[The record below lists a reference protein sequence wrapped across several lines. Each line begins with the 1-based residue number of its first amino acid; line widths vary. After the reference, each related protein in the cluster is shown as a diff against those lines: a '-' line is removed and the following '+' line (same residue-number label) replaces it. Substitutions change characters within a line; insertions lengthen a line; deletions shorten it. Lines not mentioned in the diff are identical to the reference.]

1 MLKYYVVFAV
11 ILVVSFWLD
20 MFFHKED
27 KEPTM
32 KSALGWSAF
41 WVSLAMAFNGW
52 IWFSY
57 GHKPALDFFVGYIIE
72 KSLSIDNLFVIL
84 MIFTY
89 FKTPS
94 QYKHRLL
101 FWGVLGAFIM
111 RLIFILVG
119 IQLIE
124 KFDWLFYVMGAF
136 LIFTGAKFVLEKDK
150 EVTPDQNP
158 AIKFLGKF
166 FPITTK
172 YHGKKFFII
181 ENGKRVATPMLLCL
195 IVIETTDLIFA
206 VDSIPAIFA
215 ITTDPF
221 IVMSSNFFAILGLR
235 SLYFV
240 LYRFFGYFRF
250 LKFGLAA
257 ILIFIGIKLFI
268 LHWVHV
274 PALASLGFIAAALT
288 LSTVASVMLPE
299 KK

>member
-1 MLKYYVVFAV
+1 MLHYYLVFGV
-11 ILVVSFWLD
+11 ILVASFWLD

-27 KEPTM
+27 KEPTL
-32 KSALGWSAF
+32 KSAILWSVFWITLALG
-41 WVSLAMAFNGW
+41 FNAW

-57 GHKPALDFFVGYIIE
+57 GHTPALNFFVGYVIE

-94 QYKHRLL
+94 QYKHKLL
-101 FWGVLGAFIM
+101 FWGVLGAFVM
-111 RLIFILVG
+111 RLVFIIVG
-119 IQLIE
+119 IQLIS
-124 KFDWLFYVMGAF
+124 KFEWLFYVMGAF
-136 LIFTGAKFVLEKDK
+136 LIFTGLKFVLEKEK
-150 EVTPDQNP
+150 EISPDQNP

-166 FPITTK
+166 FPITSK
-172 YHGKKFFII
+172 YHGSKFFIM
-181 ENGKRVATPMLLCL
+181 EAGRRVATPMLLCL

-221 IVMSSNFFAILGLR
+221 IVVTSNFFAILGLR

-240 LYRFFGYFRF
+240 LYRFFNYFRF
-250 LKFGLAA
+250 LKIGLAA
-257 ILIFIGIKLFI
+257 ILVFIGIKLVI
-268 LHWVHV
+268 LKWIHIPSLV
-274 PALASLGFIAAALT
+274 SLGFIATALIV
-288 LSTVASVMLPE
+288 SSVASVLLPE